1 MGDFCPIVFVLACSM
16 DHGREDVPMCSRIT
30 PKLVG
35 DQLPGCLSLM
45 FQGPTKEAFSG
56 STISTLGDQN
66 IDHLS
71 ILIDGPPKIAALTLD
86 GDEKFID
93 VPDVAQSSLFS
104 PQSSGIGR
112 SEVPTP

>member
-1 MGDFCPIVFVLACSM
+1 MGDFCPIVLVLACSM
-16 DHGREDVPMCSRIT
+16 DHEREDVPMCSRIT

-56 STISTLGDQN
+56 STISTLGDHN

-71 ILIDGPPKIAALTLD
+71 ILIDGLPSIK
-86 GDEKFID
+86 
-93 VPDVAQSSLFS
+93 
-104 PQSSGIGR
+104 
-112 SEVPTP
+112 